1 MSVLAVLLD
10 CIWELGP
17 TALVTQVA
25 GTVSVALSL
34 LATTAAAAAATAA
47 ATAGSSEE
55 DAAE

>member
-34 LATTAAAAAATAA
+34 LATTAAATAA